1 MNYPKEIENVIAKAK
16 AVNRDELLKIFEQ
29 RIEDMSNCKYHTYR
43 FCDFE
48 RERENQQKLLEKFDA
63 GKKVAWLVSYD
74 HFGYGTWGEDTIT
87 RLYTDGTW
95 DVETHLAD

>member
-1 MNYPKEIENVIAKAK
+1 MNYPKEIEKVIAQAK
-16 AVNRDELLKIFEQ
+16 VVNREELLQIFEQ
-29 RIEDMSNCKYHTYR
+29 KIRNMENYPYYQYR
-43 FCDFE
+43 KCDFD
-48 RERENQQKLLEKFDA
+48 REREEQENLLERFDN
-63 GKKVAWLVSYD
+63 GEKVAWLVSYD